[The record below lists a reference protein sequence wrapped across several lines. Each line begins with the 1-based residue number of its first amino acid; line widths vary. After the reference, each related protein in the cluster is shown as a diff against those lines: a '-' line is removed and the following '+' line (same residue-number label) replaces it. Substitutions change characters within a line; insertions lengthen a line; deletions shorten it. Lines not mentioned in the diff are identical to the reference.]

1 MKSKEL
7 KDGVHKNLGPFL
19 LEHGYR
25 KVQDGYKLKESDFA
39 HSIVYSHLIGDN
51 CRPTSFGFWVQSRS
65 VYVILKNVFEQEVKK
80 DAHTTLI
87 GLNQATVFNLRP
99 KEFQVD
105 NYNDIVTMCN
115 TVKQY
120 LIEDGFNFFEIK
132 KNYHD
137 ILNEMKTTTPPDNF
151 YSLGFR
157 QWSFNA
163 LILSKMTKDQD
174 YEDLARK
181 YLDFTKEKFG
191 EGFFLRELD
200 QLNNYL
206 LSKSVE
212 DLQNLI
218 CE

>member
-1 MKSKEL
+1 MKSKDL

-19 LEHGYR
+19 FERGYK
-25 KVQDGYKLKESDFA
+25 KVRDGYQTIDGDFA
-39 HSIVYSHLIGDN
+39 NFINYTYLIGDN
-51 CRPTSFGFWVQSRS
+51 CRPTSFSFGIRSRF
-65 VYVILKNVFEQEVKK
+65 VYLILKNALNQTVEK
-80 DAHTTLI
+80 DIYTTLI
-87 GLNQATVFNLRP
+87 ALSQATVFNLRP

-105 NYNDIVTMCN
+105 NYKDIVTMCN

-120 LIEDGFNFFEIK
+120 LIEEGFNFFENK
-132 KNYHD
+132 KNYHE
-137 ILNEMKTTTPPDNF
+137 ILNEMKTTIPPDNF
-151 YSLGFR
+151 YSVGFR
-157 QWSFNA
+157 TWSFNA
-163 LILSKMTKDQD
+163 LILSKITQDQD
-174 YEDLARK
+174 YGDLARK

-218 CE
+218 